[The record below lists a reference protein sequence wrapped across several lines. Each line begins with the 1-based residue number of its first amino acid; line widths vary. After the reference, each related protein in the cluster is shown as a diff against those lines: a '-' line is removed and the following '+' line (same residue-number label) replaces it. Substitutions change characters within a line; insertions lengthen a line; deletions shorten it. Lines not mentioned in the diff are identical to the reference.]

1 MTASGLTLPAV
12 VGALADDSTAR
23 EVFGVLGTA
32 RAIRYLRPD
41 PVSDGYV
48 EALVWAAT
56 RASSADNTQ
65 PWRFVA
71 VTGQDQRQR
80 IADAV
85 SGFAEFSRDLAEPSD
100 ASSTRTRQA
109 ATHLQRNLA
118 TAPLLLFVC
127 GRNDYPAAAPQER
140 YLWSALFAAT
150 QNVVVAARALGLS
163 AVFTML
169 HVANPSGVRSVLG
182 VPPDYKIAS
191 MLAVG
196 WPDRPAGPVARRPVQ
211 DVIFRDAWPA
221 GVGPAAA
228 GAGQP
233 PADDPTARPASPT

>member
-1 MTASGLTLPAV
+1 VTTPGLTLPAAV
-12 VGALADDSTAR
+12 SALADDCAAR
-23 EVFGVLGTA
+23 QVFDVLGSA
-32 RAIRYLRPD
+32 RAIRYLRTD
-41 PVSDGYV
+41 PVSDAHV
-48 EALVWAAT
+48 QALVWAAT

-71 VTGQDQRQR
+71 VTGPAQRQR

-85 SGFAEFSRDLAEPSD
+85 SDFGEFSRDLPGPAD
-100 ASSTRTRQA
+100 ATSARTRQA

-118 TAPLLLFVC
+118 AAPLLLFVC
-127 GRNDYPAAAPQER
+127 GRNDYPAVRPQER

-169 HVANPSGVRSVLG
+169 HVANPAGVRSVLG

-191 MLAVG
+191 MLVVG
-196 WPDRPAGPVARRPVQ
+196 WPDRSPGPVTRRPVG
-211 DVIFRDAWPA
+211 DVIFTDKWA
-221 GVGPAAA
+221 VGTE
-228 GAGQP
+228 P
-233 PADDPTARPASPT
+233 PPSALSEA

>member
-1 MTASGLTLPAV
+1 MTTSGLTLPAV
-12 VGALADDSTAR
+12 VSALAPDSTAR
-23 EVFGVLGTA
+23 EVFDVLGTA
-32 RAIRYLRPD
+32 RAIRHLRPD
-41 PVSDGYV
+41 PVSDAHV
-48 EALVWAAT
+48 QALVWAAT

-71 VTGQDQRQR
+71 VTDPAQRER

-85 SGFAEFSRDLAEPSD
+85 SVFGEFSRDLPQPGD
-100 ASSTRTRQA
+100 ATSVRTRQA
-109 ATHLQRNLA
+109 ATHLQQNLA
-118 TAPLLLFVC
+118 AAPLLLFVC
-127 GRNDYPAAAPQER
+127 GRNDYPAVRPQER
-140 YLWSALFAAT
+140 YLWSALFGAT

-196 WPDRPAGPVARRPVQ
+196 WPARPPGPVTRRPVE
-211 DVIFRDAWPA
+211 DVLFRDVWAVVPGQAPA
-221 GVGPAAA
+221 N
-228 GAGQP
+228 
-233 PADDPTARPASPT
+233 DPQASTINPTH

>member
-1 MTASGLTLPAV
+1 MTTSGLTLPAV
-12 VGALADDSTAR
+12 VSALAADSPVR
-23 EVFGVLGTA
+23 EVFDVLGTA
-32 RAIRYLRPD
+32 RAIRYLRTD
-41 PVSDGYV
+41 PVSDAHV
-48 EALVWAAT
+48 QALVWAAT

-71 VTGQDQRQR
+71 VTGQAQRER

-85 SGFAEFSRDLAEPSD
+85 SDFGEFSVDLAEPGD
-100 ASSTRTRQA
+100 ATSVRTRRA

-127 GRNDYPAAAPQER
+127 GRNDYPAVRPQER

-169 HVANPSGVRSVLG
+169 HVANPAGVRAVLG

-191 MLAVG
+191 MIAVG
-196 WPDRPAGPVARRPVQ
+196 WPDRPTGPVTRRPVE

-221 GVGPAAA
+221 DP
-228 GAGQP
+228 GQAE
-233 PADDPTARPASPT
+233 ADNPTASTTSPAH